1 MKNHPVLYI
10 RHIINLFGQAPCLV
24 RNVLCL
30 LSSYHH
36 LLRWPVKKQ
45 CLWALAVFVA
55 PSVQAHPHSWIDMK
69 TYIEGKDGMITG
81 FKMEWSF
88 DAMTSAYML
97 DGEDISSENEQQT
110 FRKVSASVLEN
121 MKYEHY
127 FTYFYD
133 GDTPIKYK
141 VAHSEKLTRD
151 RAKLVLSF
159 ELPLSKP
166 KPVTQDTLRLLI
178 FEPGYYVDMAW
189 KSATDVVLSADLA
202 RQCQLEMIEP
212 DPTPEQMTYAM
223 SLPADADPDNALG
236 QLFTQTVKIHCAAVP
251 AAK

>member
-1 MKNHPVLYI
+1 MGTCRLSKWLELLLLPT
-10 RHIINLFGQAPCLV
+10 Q
-24 RNVLCL
+24 LCL
-30 LSSYHH
+30 AFIIVVLTS
-36 LLRWPVKKQ
+36 
-45 CLWALAVFVA
+45 CNA
-55 PSVQAHPHSWIDMK
+55 QAHPHSWVEMK
-69 TYIEGKDGMITG
+69 TYVEGKNGVITG

-97 DGEDISSENEQQT
+97 DGEDVSPEKEPET
-110 FRKVSASVLEN
+110 LRKLAASVLEN

-133 GDTPIKYK
+133 GDMPIRYK

-166 KPVTQDTLRLLI
+166 KPVTRESLRLLI
-178 FEPGYYVDMAW
+178 FEPSYFVDMTW
-189 KSATDVVLSADLA
+189 QSEGDIVLSPELD
-202 RQCQLEMIEP
+202 RQCQLELIEP
-212 DPTPEQMTYAM
+212 NPTSEQMSYAM

-236 QLFTQTVKIHCAAVP
+236 QLFTQTVKINCATSTEQSP
-251 AAK
+251 AS

>member
-1 MKNHPVLYI
+1 MKK
-10 RHIINLFGQAPCLV
+10 
-24 RNVLCL
+24 
-30 LSSYHH
+30 HH
-36 LLRWPVKKQ
+36 LHHFRQRTHLFRRVSRFVSNVYRQLSNYKHLSRWPRKSLL
-45 CLWALAVFVA
+45 LWALAVFVV
-55 PSVQAHPHSWIDMK
+55 PTVQAHPHSWVDMK
-69 TYIEGKDGMITG
+69 TYIEGKDGMISG

-97 DGEDISSENEQQT
+97 DGEDISSENEQEI
-110 FRKVSASVLEN
+110 FRKISASVLEN

-133 GDTPIKYK
+133 GDNPIKYK

-166 KPVTQDTLRLLI
+166 KSVTRDSLRLLI
-178 FEPGYYVDMAW
+178 FEPSYYVDMAW
-189 KSATDVVLSADLA
+189 KSANDVVLSAELA

-212 DPTPEQMTYAM
+212 NPTSEQMSYAM
-223 SLPADADPDNALG
+223 SLPTDADPDNALG
-236 QLFTQTVKIHCAAVP
+236 QLFTQTVKIHCAGIP
-251 AAK
+251 AA